1 MIKEEEDKVNSTKIT
16 HMSRAFARSFPY
28 IIVALILTVISPVI
42 NYWLIE
48 LLRKFSFIETFL
60 PYIEAF
66 IYILV
71 GLAVIEL
78 IRKALTDSLKEVL
91 RERTV
96 KNVISLFRI
105 VAYVT
110 LLLLLISTL
119 QGDVTLGAAIGGFA
133 GLLVGF
139 ASKEIIGN
147 AVAGLYIAVARPFKI
162 GDYVDI
168 AGCKGEVKDITLTY
182 TIVES
187 NDNICLIPN
196 SKAIGSVVKLRKKG

>member
-1 MIKEEEDKVNSTKIT
+1 MAKEDDKIDSTKIV
-16 HMSRAFARSFPY
+16 HMSRAFAKSLPY
-28 IIVALILTVISPVI
+28 IIVAIILAIVSPVI
-42 NYWLIE
+42 SYWLVE
-48 LLRKFSFIETFL
+48 SLERLGLTETFL
-60 PYIEAF
+60 PYVEVSAYVIVS
-66 IYILV
+66 LV
-71 GLAVIEL
+71 VIEL
-78 IRKALTDSLKEVL
+78 VRKALTNSLKGVL
-91 RERTV
+91 RERTI

-105 VAYVT
+105 TAYVT

-147 AVAGLYIAVARPFKI
+147 AVAGLYIAVARPFEI
-162 GDYVDI
+162 EDCVDI

-187 NDNICLIPN
+187 SDNICLIPN
-196 SKAIGSVVKLRKKG
+196 SKAIGSVVKLRKKS

>member
-1 MIKEEEDKVNSTKIT
+1 MK
-16 HMSRAFARSFPY
+16 R
-28 IIVALILTVISPVI
+28 LGLT
-42 NYWLIE
+42 
-48 LLRKFSFIETFL
+48 ETFL
-60 PYIEAF
+60 PYVEVSAYVI
-66 IYILV
+66 V
-71 GLAVIEL
+71 GLVVIEL
-78 IRKALTDSLKEVL
+78 VRKVLTNSLKEVL
-91 RERTV
+91 RERTI

-105 VAYVT
+105 TAYVT

-139 ASKEIIGN
+139 ASKAIIGN

-182 TIVES
+182 TVVES

-196 SKAIGSVVKLRKKG
+196 SKAIGSVVKLRKKS